1 MTKLKLLMLSLAMFT
16 TTCVSSVVGADMKV
30 VDVASWQGNYQVG
43 SYNEDAVMIKATQGL
58 NYVNPYKDYVAKQ
71 ALNQNKPL
79 GFYHYAS
86 GGNPVTEASYF
97 VNDIK
102 GYLPNSNKPILW
114 LDWEHGDNAAWGN
127 GYWAKQFTDEVRRLT
142 GVQPGIYTGPEGVA
156 QTQQYL
162 ANNTA
167 LWFAGYPTMSDVG
180 WNPIPFSTLYNTG
193 AWKTLT
199 GWQFSS
205 TPVDKSTFYIDRAG
219 WNKIAGNTSKPSMS
233 SPAPAAPNP
242 ATSSASIYTVRGGDT
257 LGAIAGRYHVTV
269 QQLASWNG
277 IKNVNVIYVGQKI
290 KINVASAP
298 ATPNPKP
305 IVPQPSIDVNKS
317 SLEELATYVQ
327 QGKLGDGDAR
337 KAKLGDKY
345 EAVQIIINERAG
357 LISADT
363 SHRLLA
369 EQIVT
374 YGLLGEG
381 QERAHNLGTYNN
393 AVQNIV
399 NSLL

>member
-1 MTKLKLLMLSLAMFT
+1 MKKLKLLFLAVTVAVLAGVTSFA
-16 TTCVSSVVGADMKV
+16 SAAMKV
-30 VDVASWQGNYQVG
+30 VDVSSWQGYYKVG

-86 GGNPVTEASYF
+86 GGNPVNEARYF

-114 LDWEHGDNAAWGN
+114 LDWEGGGNAAWGN

-167 LWFAGYPTMSDVG
+167 LWFAGYPTMADVG

-219 WNKIAGNTSKPSMS
+219 WNKIAGNTSKPSRPS
-233 SPAPAAPNP
+233 SAPAEPNP
-242 ATSSASIYTVRGGDT
+242 ATSSGSTYTVRGGDT
-257 LGAIAGRYHVTV
+257 LGAIASRYHVSV

-290 KINVASAP
+290 KIN
-298 ATPNPKP
+298 ATAGQNPKP
-305 IVPQPSIDVNKS
+305 IVTQPSIDVNKS
-317 SLEELATYVQ
+317 SLEELATYTQ
-327 QGKLGDGDAR
+327 QGKLGNGDVR
-337 KAKLGDKY
+337 KAKLGNKY
-345 EAVQIIINERAG
+345 DAVQIIINERAG
-357 LISADT
+357 LISANK

-369 EQIVT
+369 EQIVK
-374 YGLLGEG
+374 YGRLGQG
-381 QERAHNLGTYNN
+381 QERVHNLGTYNN
-393 AVQNIV
+393 TVQNIV
-399 NSLL
+399 NSQL